1 MFKNKI
7 AVKRHIEGMHEGK
20 KRVNCDLCD
29 QNFASKQALNYHT
42 AAIHEGKKFA
52 ICSEEG
58 KYVTWFLN
66 SEAGWFIKRHWQQK
80 SLKDKNLECYTL

>member
-1 MFKNKI
+1 
-7 AVKRHIEGMHEGK
+7 MHEGK

-58 KYVTWFLN
+58 KYVTQFLN
-66 SEAGWFIKRHWQQK
+66 SEVMKGM
-80 SLKDKNLECYTL
+80 DNKNH

>member
-1 MFKNKI
+1 
-7 AVKRHIEGMHEGK
+7 MHEGK

-58 KYVTWFLN
+58 KYVTL
-66 SEAGWFIKRHWQQK
+66 QQYVISTMVK
-80 SLKDKNLECYTL
+80 

>member
-1 MFKNKI
+1 MFKNRI
-7 AVKRHIEGMHEGK
+7 AVKRHIDGVHEGK

-29 QNFASKQALNYHT
+29 QNFASNQALNYHI

-58 KYVTWFLN
+58 KYRKVASTN
-66 SEAGWFIKRHWQQK
+66 AR
-80 SLKDKNLECYTL
+80 Y